1 MRTTPQLGLTLT
13 RLAWVLCAQNAWIGM
28 YQLMFGLIT
37 IPAAALPLTPHHLS
51 LSSLPTYLK
60 AANQCFFGYNVMK
73 TDQCSGDGLPVIV
86 FMFFIIFNVTY
97 NQVHCLCCTM
107 RLCRRGAVSSLSPA
121 APVVTHSRP
130 VHAQLMLYVFKRGS
144 SVLFVIASAVRLP
157 LVDLLLLST
166 FIAGRAQERFTSTR
180 CVPFVRSCVL
190 RGSCCMGWP
199 LTRRLFRGTPWPQF
213 STATPCSPLWFVTPS
228 PVLPPA
234 PLRKVASAVQLTC
247 VSRRLHVPPQM
258 AIVVYYS
265 EKEAREEPDGSRG
278 RVRTVSRTPKMTSPS
293 YNVRGCACVHELGG
307 RAHAWRAAQC
317 CTARP
322 SASRSVIHAPCL
334 LYVCVWHVHNRP
346 SASCVAPA
354 TGRRRAARSAVG
366 VAAAA
371 TTTAASP
378 PRPPRAG
385 GGRKRRPWYL
395 AAAVAATRQLRT
407 AAAAGAGGGT
417 LVGTPTTTSAP
428 RSSPHLA
435 H

>member
-1 MRTTPQLGLTLT
+1 
-13 RLAWVLCAQNAWIGM
+13 M

-180 CVPFVRSCVL
+180 CVPFVRACVL
-190 RGSCCMGWP
+190 RGSCRMGWP

-322 SASRSVIHAPCL
+322 SASHHACCMRVCGMCTTGPALPAWRQQQVVGAQQEARSEWQPRPPPQRHRHLGL
-334 LYVCVWHVHNRP
+334 LEPAVVGNVARGTWPRRWRRLANCVQR
-346 SASCVAPA
+346 
-354 TGRRRAARSAVG
+354 RRRAR
-366 VAAAA
+366 AAALWWV
-371 TTTAASP
+371 P
-378 PRPPRAG
+378 PRRP
-385 GGRKRRPWYL
+385 RRPGLPRTWP
-395 AAAVAATRQLRT
+395 TSQRGHRRRRQ
-407 AAAAGAGGGT
+407 
-417 LVGTPTTTSAP
+417 
-428 RSSPHLA
+428 
-435 H
+435 